1 MLVSLGKG
9 AAALLSLAS
18 WAAILHGGVV
28 GVGAIEPPR
37 HPHQPT
43 GNGERLLTYNE
54 TVTTR
59 KIRPSSISVRW
70 TATGDDGQYITTND
84 KGDLVLDNIATN
96 ASSVFVPASSLPN
109 GTREYWIRHDS
120 RALLVA
126 ANATKQ
132 YRHSYF
138 ADYYILDVAS
148 GSKTPLVEDQAG
160 DIQYAVQAPRGNAI
174 AFVRGNNLYLRDG
187 DGKGGGKGNVTQITS
202 NGGPDMFNGVP
213 DWVYEEEILGDRFA
227 LWFSPDAKYVAYLSF
242 NETGVQTFTIPYY
255 MAGKK
260 VAPPYPRELE
270 LRYPKVGSKN
280 PTVEFNVLDVEAK
293 KSRAVPIDAF
303 PKDEAIVGEVAW
315 VTEGHSS
322 VIYRAFNR
330 VQDLSKHV
338 VVDPK
343 TGASKVVRERD
354 GTDGWL
360 ENTLA
365 MQYVGRIKGACNR
378 TYYVDLSDESG
389 WQHVYLYPTDSGGSN
404 SKPIQLTSGDWE
416 VLSILH
422 VDAKRSLVYYV
433 ATTRHSTERHVYSVS
448 WATKK
453 VTPLVDDGVSATWT
467 ATFSSQGGYYIL
479 TYSGPD
485 VPYQELYASNR
496 TDRPLRTLVD
506 NKGVYKVID
515 EYSLPNITYLELRHP
530 DGFSLNVRQTLPPN
544 FDPSKKYPVLF
555 NPYGGPNSQQVIK
568 EFQAYGWNAYIASE
582 PELRFITYVVDNRG
596 TGSKGRKFRSAVTGH
611 LGRLEP
617 QDQIWAARQLIA
629 SNAFI
634 DAEHVGMWGW
644 SFGGYL
650 TAKTMEADSG
660 VFTFGL
666 STAPVSDWRFYDSM
680 YTERY
685 MKTLAG
691 NAAGYDETAVRKTDG
706 FKKVA
711 GVFSLMHG
719 TGDDNVHFQ
728 NAAALV
734 DVLVGGGVSPDK
746 FRMMAFTD
754 SDHGISY
761 NGATAFLYKFLTA
774 RLWDEVQRKSGKGLV
789 HQWSKKTV
797 VDIAGEGK

>member
-1 MLVSLGKG
+1 MLLSLGKG
-9 AAALLSLAS
+9 AALLSLVS
-18 WAAILHGGVV
+18 WALAID
-28 GVGAIEPPR
+28 PPR

-54 TVTTR
+54 TVTSR
-59 KIRPSSISVRW
+59 KIRTSSISVRW
-70 TATGDDGQYITTND
+70 ASTGDDGQYITTND
-84 KGDLVLDNIATN
+84 KGDLVLENIATN
-96 ASSVFVPASSLPN
+96 ASKIFVPAAQMPN
-109 GTREYWIRHDS
+109 GTGEYWIRHDN
-120 RALLVA
+120 RALLVS

-138 ADYYILDVAS
+138 ADYFILDVAS
-148 GSKTPLVEDQAG
+148 GKKTPLVEDQAG
-160 DIQYAVQAPRGNAI
+160 DIQYAVQAPKGESI
-174 AFVRGNNLYLRDG
+174 AFVRGNDVYLRDG
-187 DGKGGGKGNVTQITS
+187 DGKVTRITS

-213 DWVYEEEILGDRFA
+213 DWVYEEEILGDRFS
-227 LWFSPDAKYVAYLSF
+227 LWFSPDAKYVAFLSF

-260 VAPPYPRELE
+260 VAPPYPKELE

-280 PTVEFNVLDVEAK
+280 PTVEFNILDVQAK
-293 KSRAVPIDAF
+293 KFSAVPIDAF
-303 PKDEAIVGEVAW
+303 PKEEAIIGEVAW

-322 VIYRAFNR
+322 VIYRVFNR
-330 VQDLSKHV
+330 VQDLDKHV
-338 VVDPK
+338 IVDPK
-343 TGASKVVRERD
+343 TKTSKVVRERD

-365 MQYVGRIKGACNR
+365 IQYVGKLKGSCNR

-389 WQHVYLYPTDSGGSN
+389 WQHVYLYPTDG

-416 VLSILH
+416 VLSILY

-433 ATTRHSTERHVYSVS
+433 ATTHHSTERHVYSVS
-448 WATKK
+448 WKTKK
-453 VTPLVDDGVSATWT
+453 ITPLVDDKVSATWT
-467 ATFSSQGGYYIL
+467 ATFSSKGGYYIL

-485 VPYQELYASNR
+485 VPYQELYASNS
-496 TDRPLRTLVD
+496 TKPLRTLVD
-506 NKGVYKVID
+506 NKSVYKIID
-515 EYSLPNITYLELRHP
+515 EYKLPNITYFELKHP

-544 FDPSKKYPVLF
+544 FDASKKYPVLF
-555 NPYGGPNSQQVIK
+555 NPYGGPNSQQVVK
-568 EFQAYGWNAYIASE
+568 QFQAYGWNAYIASE
-582 PELRFITYVVDNRG
+582 PELQFITYVVDNRG
-596 TGSKGRKFRSAVTGH
+596 TGSKGRKFRSAVAGH

-617 QDQIWAARQLIA
+617 KDQIWAAQQLIA
-629 SNAFI
+629 QNGFI
-634 DAEHVGMWGW
+634 DADHVGMWGW

-650 TAKTMEADSG
+650 TAKTIEQDSG

-685 MKTLAG
+685 MKTLGA
-691 NAAGYDETAVRKTDG
+691 NAAGYNETAVRKTAG
-706 FKKVA
+706 FKSVA

-734 DVLVGGGVSPDK
+734 DLLVGGGVSPDK
-746 FRMMAFTD
+746 FKMMAFTD

-761 NGATAFLYKFLTA
+761 NGASTFIYKFLTA
-774 RLWDEVQRKSGKGLV
+774 RLWDEVQRKPGKGLV
-789 HQWSKKTV
+789 HQWSRKSV
-797 VDIAGEGK
+797 GGHAGEAR